1 MSRYL
6 PPLNSLRAYECAA
19 RHMSFTLASQEL
31 NVTPAAI
38 SHQVKVLEKHLGVPL
53 FTRLTRKLVLTQAG
67 ESMLAEVSEALDKIS
82 GAVGGVKRTVVNERL
97 TLRLGPSL
105 AARWLSPRLHLF
117 WQQFPQIDL
126 YLLHSNSPVN
136 FDREDIDLAITYGK
150 GDWSGVVVSHLLDS
164 DFFPVCSPGL
174 LDAHARATQASCLED
189 LTLLHDASY
198 EGWENWLQL
207 AGMSGVSSHRGPII
221 DDTNVLIQA
230 ALNGQGIALGS
241 TLLVQ
246 EYLDAG
252 QLVRP
257 FETELKSDS
266 AYYIVCPSGHLR
278 RPAVQEFKNWLLQYR
293 VPG

>member
-19 RHMSFTLASQEL
+19 RHMSFTLASREL
-31 NVTPAAI
+31 NVTPAAV
-38 SHQVKVLEKHLGVPL
+38 SHQVKVLEKHLGLPL
-53 FTRLTRKLVLTQAG
+53 FTRLTRQLVLTEAG
-67 ESMLAEVSEALDKIS
+67 ENMLGEVSEALDKIS
-82 GAVGGVKRTVVNERL
+82 GAVGSVKHTVMNERL

-117 WQQFPQIDL
+117 WQQFPHIDL
-126 YLLHSNSPVN
+126 CLLHSNSPVN

-150 GDWSGVVVSHLLDS
+150 GDWSGVVVSRLLDS

-174 LDAHARATQASCLED
+174 LDTHARVTQASCLEE

-198 EGWENWLQL
+198 EGWESWLRL
-207 AGMSGVSSHRGPII
+207 AGVADVNPHRGPII

-257 FETELKSDS
+257 FETEMKSDN
-266 AYYIVCPSGHLR
+266 AYYIVCPRGHLR

-293 VPG
+293 VVS